1 MIPVSK
7 LVVSVKFALL
17 KFSASLLTSVGL
29 VSKSANVMGTF
40 DGEEFNLYAEI
51 FSNQE
56 SLVVFDI
63 GANYGRWSES
73 FLEVFPKTEVTIHSV
88 EPLPFFFEHIKLA
101 GNPKIFPHNFAISE
115 NGEVMKIAKVGGGGT
130 SFPDNHPGYVA
141 KEVVWH
147 EIPAM
152 TGDMFSS
159 KVQIGPDLIK
169 IDTDGFDFS
178 VLKSFQNTIK
188 QYSPVV
194 QFEFTFR
201 FAKQAGYSLRSKI
214 KYLKDLDY
222 KTYVVTRESSLRRV
236 YFPRLEV
243 LNHETKNFIALHKSQ
258 ALKELLAQNKR
269 V

>member
-1 MIPVSK
+1 MIPLSK
-7 LVVSVKFALL
+7 LVVRVKFSLL
-17 KFSASLLTSVGL
+17 KLLANLLASVGL
-29 VSKSANVMGTF
+29 VSKSSNVMGTF

-51 FSNQE
+51 FSNRE
-56 SLVVFDI
+56 RLMVFDI
-63 GANYGRWSES
+63 GANYGSWAES
-73 FLEVFPKTEVTIHSV
+73 FLEIFPKTEVIIHSV
-88 EPLPFFFEHIKLA
+88 EPVPFFFERIKLS

-115 NGEVMKIAKVGGGGT
+115 YGELIKIAKVGGGGT
-130 SFPDNHPGYVA
+130 SFPDNHSGYIA

-152 TGDMFSS
+152 TGDAFSS
-159 KVQIGPDLIK
+159 KVQLGPDLIK

-201 FAKQAGYSLRSKI
+201 FAKQAGYSLNSKI
-214 KYLKDLDY
+214 KFLKDLDY
-222 KTYVVTRESSLRRV
+222 ETYVVTHDSSLRRV

-243 LNHETKNFIALHKSQ
+243 LNHETKNFVALHKSRE
-258 ALKELLAQNKR
+258 LK